1 MYRYTILVFIF
12 LLGSL
17 PGLAKSSDSAPATYI
32 LQITSNLS
40 CSTLSIELVSQQDDT
55 RGFLNYSAGAFASVD
70 LPTGEYIFNDVVCV
84 NGQKSE
90 VLDFL
95 KEKIAPL
102 SLTSGH
108 AYYGGRM
115 IFEQVI
121 NEKDKVKDT
130 CTRIMSGARG
140 GSSGQCLL
148 SSNSYTPGAGSRD
161 IKVYVPEQSEADISA
176 VRSALTVTKEQLKH
190 LPIKV

>member
-55 RGFLNYSAGAFASVD
+55 RGFLNYSSGAFASVD

-95 KEKIAPL
+95 K
-102 SLTSGH
+102 G
-108 AYYGGRM
+108 
-115 IFEQVI
+115 
-121 NEKDKVKDT
+121 KV
-130 CTRIMSGARG
+130 
-140 GSSGQCLL
+140 
-148 SSNSYTPGAGSRD
+148 
-161 IKVYVPEQSEADISA
+161 
-176 VRSALTVTKEQLKH
+176 
-190 LPIKV
+190 